1 MGNHNSGRR
10 PRHIEDRMRLGKLYP
25 KAIDVM
31 EHLLE
36 DSETPANILV
46 DIAKYISDQH
56 LGKAKQVQEISGA
69 NGGPIEQH
77 TRITI
82 DPGTLGSALAIL
94 RDAGGIRVG
103 TTGKPDASM
112 VGLHTPTT
120 HT

>member
-10 PRHIEDRMRLGKLYP
+10 PRHIEDRQRLGKLYP

-36 DSETPANILV
+36 NSETPANILV

-69 NGGPIEQH
+69 NGGPIEH
-77 TRITI
+77 NTKLSI
-82 DPGTLGSALAIL
+82 DAETLGSALAIL
-94 RDAGGIRVG
+94 RDAGGVRMEA
-103 TTGKPDASM
+103 TGKPESSM
-112 VGLHTPTT
+112 VGLHTP
-120 HT
+120 